1 MATSAFD
8 MQLGR
13 GEDGVLRASVAAP
26 YEMLGDFLGEDV
38 GDNDVAAT
46 YFLMMARRVATGML
60 TRFAEEC
67 YYFSLEMEDGKA
79 SLAKDSDSPALQI
92 DLNDFIEALAAW
104 QALTM
109 EGVEQPPV
117 VAFLKG
123 LGCTTRGDAQRFY
136 EEALPELKAHRAEL
150 LGDKFGLALIG
161 VVEDYLDWNDEAQAR
176 QWLDLLHATEEFNGD
191 PGYLFLFIERC
202 FALEQMELVEELLT
216 RAEAWV
222 PHIAEEQKL
231 DYQCEVGHHY
241 KCFLQHLNRESELTK
256 LHDDLEEVD
265 KAITYLTIELYKA
278 TGLYAEYVKSSG
290 AMALLGG
297 LAQQLFTASG
307 GLYGSNGAPPAMA
320 GTSKENLDAML
331 RASVHK
337 NAQSTSLYNQLV
349 ETADSLEKRWQSI
362 PADDAPSA
370 AFYRLVQYHVDKILT
385 PVRNLKSGDS
395 ATAFDVTPPTC
406 GDATDRSTVTL
417 PPAGPDGELLAS
429 IVSMFNLAPP
439 DRPGS
444 PNEQPVIKWSQRKT
458 AGLRFTHP
466 EMATRLSGLGYGYI
480 DYFHENQNTAVA
492 RYADDLESEFAQRP
506 QFVVECL
513 SELAKVFQH
522 LQRTGEA
529 DMLLARLD
537 KYKDCPRPADGDADL
552 VPSYL
557 GIYVPVKS
565 EKQGEALCN
574 AIKSALSA
582 AGEEF
587 PLVGYSL
594 PEDNRLR
601 PGEEF
606 MRIEVEGDN
615 MDEVRR
621 LVDKVMQDMKSELPF
636 EILLEFGGVTEP
648 WKTD

>member
-1 MATSAFD
+1 M
-8 MQLGR
+8 
-13 GEDGVLRASVAAP
+13 
-26 YEMLGDFLGEDV
+26 
-38 GDNDVAAT
+38 
-46 YFLMMARRVATGML
+46 
-60 TRFAEEC
+60 
-67 YYFSLEMEDGKA
+67 
-79 SLAKDSDSPALQI
+79 
-92 DLNDFIEALAAW
+92 
-104 QALTM
+104 
-109 EGVEQPPV
+109 
-117 VAFLKG
+117 
-123 LGCTTRGDAQRFY
+123 
-136 EEALPELKAHRAEL
+136 

-552 VPSYL
+552 VPNYL

>member
-46 YFLMMARRVATGML
+46 YFLMMARRVATGVL

-109 EGVEQPPV
+109 EGVEPPPV

-123 LGCTTRGDAQRFY
+123 LGCTTRGDAQKLY

-150 LGDKFGLALIG
+150 LGDKFGLAMIG
-161 VVEDYLDWNDEAQAR
+161 VVEDYLDWNDETHAR
-176 QWLDLLHATEEFNGD
+176 QWLDLLHAIEEFNGD

-202 FALEQMELVEELLT
+202 FALEQMELVEELLM

-222 PHIAEEQKL
+222 PHITEEQKL

-241 KCFLQHLNRESELTK
+241 KCFLQHMNRESELTK

-337 NAQSTSLYNQLV
+337 NAQSTSIYNQLV

-395 ATAFDVTPPTC
+395 ATAFDVTPP
-406 GDATDRSTVTL
+406 ASAVAF
-417 PPAGPDGELLAS
+417 PAGPDGDLLAS
-429 IVSMFNLAPP
+429 IVSMFNLVPP
-439 DRPGS
+439 DRPSS

-458 AGLRFTHP
+458 SGLRFTHP
-466 EMATRLSGLGYGYI
+466 EMATRLSRLGYGYI
-480 DYFHENQNTAVA
+480 DYFHENQRTAVA

-513 SELAKVFQH
+513 SELAKIYQH
-522 LQRTGEA
+522 LQLTGEA
-529 DMLLARLD
+529 DMLMARLD
-537 KYKDCPRPADGDADL
+537 KYKDSARPGDDGLDL
-552 VPSYL
+552 VPECL
-557 GIYVPVKS
+557 ALYVPVKS
-565 EKQGEALCN
+565 EKQGQALCN
-574 AIKSALSA
+574 AIKRALSA

-601 PGEEF
+601 PGKEF
-606 MRIEVEGDN
+606 MRITVDGDD
-615 MDEVRR
+615 MDEILR
-621 LVDKVMQDMKSELPF
+621 LVHKVMQEMKSQLPF
-636 EILLEFGGVTEP
+636 EILLEFDGVTEP
-648 WKTD
+648 WKAD